1 MTRRIVSIILPG
13 LLAFP
18 GLSPAGAAPVTINV
32 AIPAITCTSHEDSHT
47 CILSGELMAR
57 GPENLTKPV
66 KYYCDIRYRYV
77 AAGNETSSIR
87 FDGRLIRHAE
97 VTLTNGRLRQSLSEP
112 VQLNLP
118 KKAKNVSLTSIACEV
133 E

>member
-1 MTRRIVSIILPG
+1 MTRTFISIILPG
-13 LLAFP
+13 LLALP
-18 GLSPAGAAPVTINV
+18 GSLLAASVPVTVSI
-32 AIPAITCTSHEDSHT
+32 AIPAITCTSHEDTHD

-77 AAGNETSSIR
+77 AAGNDTNSIR

-97 VTLTNGRLRQSLSEP
+97 VTLINGRLRRSISEP

-118 KKAKNVSLTSIACEV
+118 KKAKNVSLTSIACEM